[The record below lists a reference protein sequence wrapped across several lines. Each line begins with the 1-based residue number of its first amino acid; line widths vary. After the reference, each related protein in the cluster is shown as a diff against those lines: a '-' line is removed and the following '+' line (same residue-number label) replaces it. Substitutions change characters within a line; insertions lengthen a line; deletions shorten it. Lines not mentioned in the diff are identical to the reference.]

1 MKENFI
7 TALLSENKSVAW
19 ENGKTMALFT
29 APKVRQ
35 FIEVKLVDFFLE
47 DTETVFIAFHKSDT
61 AQVNKVEMEKV
72 NASLYRTKIPPL
84 VANTQGVW
92 EAQFFIGYGAKNNE
106 GVYEYEE
113 PTAPIS
119 FVEYA
124 SLADDGY
131 TVPSAED
138 LNNAFNSLKN
148 ASTKV
153 HYGYYNFDE
162 YSSLVRLESANKGD
176 IVIDMQSGILA
187 IIDGY
192 EEEID
197 YYYFTQIGY
206 LPREKVEIPE
216 QKKYYLHRISIE
228 GTPSW
233 YSLVCISS
241 KSTLFQSLDEAINDK
256 FYLKVTQCV
265 RAGKLAFITNAFN
278 DIGSSYLISGYVD
291 NIAFADTVY
300 FGNGV
305 TFHDSVI
312 GEI

>member
-7 TALLSENKSVAW
+7 TALLYENGSVAW

-61 AQVNKVEMEKV
+61 AQVNKLAMEKV

-106 GVYEYEE
+106 GAYEYEA

-124 SLADDGY
+124 SITDDGY
-131 TVPSAED
+131 SVPSAED

-162 YSSLVRLESANKGD
+162 FSSLVRLESAKKGD

-192 EEEID
+192 EAEID

-206 LPREKVEIPE
+206 LPREKAEPTKLYKHIIIIDSTDTTV
-216 QKKYYLHRISIE
+216 RFDVIS
-228 GTPSW
+228 TRATS
-233 YSLVCISS
+233 YTSLSELFELVFLTQTIVCHYISNNGSGYGVLNGIDTSNNEVIISS
-241 KSTLFQSLDEAINDK
+241 FD
-256 FYLKVTQCV
+256 
-265 RAGKLAFITNAFN
+265 
-278 DIGSSYLISGYVD
+278 GSIYIESIR
-291 NIAFADTVY
+291 NCTIEDTVKML
-300 FGNGV
+300 
-305 TFHDSVI
+305 
-312 GEI
+312 